1 MEVWPTWIIVSTVQG
16 NSLTLGSTYLVITMQ
31 TVMMQMRLYALYQR
45 SKKVLALLVTLFLA
59 EAAVTLVMC
68 IKFSSTV
75 NG

>member
-16 NSLTLGSTYLVITMQ
+16 NTFTLGSTYHVVTMQ
-31 TVMMQMRLYALYQR
+31 TVMLQMRLYVLYQR

-68 IKFSSTV
+68 VKFSSTV